1 MVKRRRE
8 ALRMGGTEKKT
19 ERNST
24 NPFLDGWAPEITY
37 TNKRLDL
44 SKRPELVAAGL
55 PADANV
61 SVPTTRDSARF
72 IKVFEAAYERMDQ
85 LSNTGHRTLQFVFRK
100 ARINNGMVHLPVE
113 EAMDVMGFKQTKSF
127 YDGITELILLE
138 FLARTEKQGLYYL
151 NQELVFNGSRR
162 NIKNTPPKPKA

>member
-8 ALRMGGTEKKT
+8 ALRMGATEKKG
-19 ERNST
+19 ERHST
-24 NPFLDGWAPEITY
+24 NPFLEGWEPEITY
-37 TNKRLDL
+37 TNKRLDPTKH
-44 SKRPELVAAGL
+44 SELVAAGL
-55 PADANV
+55 RPDAKV
-61 SVPTTRDSARF
+61 SVPHARDSARF
-72 IKVFEAAYERMDQ
+72 IKVFEAAYELMDQ

-100 ARINNGMVHLPVE
+100 ARINNGIVHLPAE

-127 YDGITELILLE
+127 YDGVMELLLLG
-138 FLARTEKQGLYYL
+138 FLARTEKQGLYFL